1 MRLRNLF
8 IIFFCSLFFVQFFI
22 SCTEQKVLFFDRTKV
37 KNFPVDTPFVFDN
50 ILNINGEIGN
60 DMKKKLET
68 GLEAYWD
75 DSLKAPK
82 VRQFG
87 IFYKEKNPPIFDSA
101 NIARTKGLMNGFLN
115 TQGFYQAQLLD
126 SFYVDTFKN
135 QLRTTIVMDVI
146 PGKSTIIDSFSY
158 SFKDASLEQI
168 AKNNAKKSVIVPGK
182 TAFSKQII
190 AAELD
195 RLVNQYRRRG
205 YFLLTR
211 DNLVAIVDTMDISL
225 LKLTL
230 DPFEQAQIIAE
241 AEARRKKNL
250 TSIVTI
256 QERTNP
262 DTLHPLSDSNFFKK
276 YYIGRNNI
284 FPETR
289 SFDIPDSIM
298 QHLEDWNI
306 DSTRKFAIYSK
317 QDLFTNKLLRTH
329 TFTRHGTLYNE
340 DNFIKTLNNFSQI
353 GAWDRVDYRTVIRD
367 VDTVDF
373 YYFLTPAK
381 KETITFGLEASRNTG
396 DFLTSSNLFGLSF
409 NINYRNRNVWHR
421 AIQSSTTFSNG
432 VEVSFDAANPLLQ
445 TLQSSISHSYTFPR
459 FIAPF
464 KINKTGRLDAIR
476 TIVSASATYSDRK
489 DFFRVRSLIAG
500 WGYEWTIKNKVWQYK
515 PLNVELYSLDTLP
528 LLDSAFRTNPFLRTS
543 FNTGSVISQQ
553 LSFSVNYPDRRN
565 PRALNYLRISAE
577 ESGTLLGLIKSL
589 QDKIY
594 RYVKVNID
602 YHRVV
607 SYNKAALAFRATG
620 GIGYNFGSSARF
632 GNTLPFFKQFVE
644 GGPNSMRAWGLR
656 LLGLGSSIVSD
667 TSNTFRDRYG
677 DMQLEA
683 NLEYR
688 YNIAQISSM
697 KLGGALFMDVG
708 NIWNIRKNPA
718 IPDGEFDISRLGK
731 DIAIGVGT
739 GLRFDFNY
747 FLIRVDFG
755 IKLKDPARSENN
767 GWLKISDFTWKNYE
781 YGVFNPVT
789 NQIEPLPRNNY
800 AVQLGIGL
808 PF

>member
-1 MRLRNLF
+1 MRLRSFF
-8 IIFFCSLFFVQFFI
+8 IAFFCSLFFFTTFI
-22 SCTEQKVLFFDRTKV
+22 SCTEQRILFFDRTKV

-50 ILNINGEIGN
+50 ILQVNG
-60 DMKKKLET
+60 DMPGDTKKSLET
-68 GLEAYWD
+68 GLQNYWD

-87 IFYKEKNPPIFDSA
+87 LFYKEKNPPVFDTG
-101 NIARTKGLMNGFLN
+101 NITRTKGLMNGFLK
-115 TQGFYQAQLLD
+115 TQGYYQAQFID
-126 SFYVDTFKN
+126 SFFVDTFKN
-135 QLRTTIVMDVI
+135 QLRTTVMMDVY
-146 PGKSTIIDSFSY
+146 PGKSTLIDSLSY
-158 SFKDASLEQI
+158 DFKDTTLQQI
-168 AKNNAKKSVIVPGK
+168 ARNQAKYTAILPGK
-182 TAFSKQII
+182 TAYSKQVI
-190 AAELD
+190 AGELD
-195 RLVNQYRRRG
+195 RLVSQYRRRG
-205 YFLLTR
+205 FFLLTR
-211 DNLVAIVDTMDISL
+211 DNLVAVVDTLDPGF

-230 DPFEQAQIIAE
+230 DPFEQAQIMAE

-250 TSIVTI
+250 TAMISI
-256 QERTNP
+256 QERANP
-262 DTLHPLSDSNFFKK
+262 DTLHPLSDSIFFKQ

-284 FPETR
+284 FPETNNY
-289 SFDIPDSIM
+289 DIPDSIM
-298 QHLEDWNI
+298 YHPEDWNV
-306 DSTRKFAIYSK
+306 DSTRRFAFYTKQNKF
-317 QDLFTNKLLRTH
+317 NVKLLRTH
-329 TFTRHGTLYNE
+329 TFTRYGALYNE
-340 DNFIKTLNNFSQI
+340 DNFFKTLNNFSQI
-353 GAWDRVDYRTVIRD
+353 GAWDRVDYRTVIRN

-381 KETITFGLEASRNTG
+381 KETVTFGLEVSRNTG

-445 TLQSSISHSYTFPR
+445 TLQSSISHSYTFPK

-489 DFFRVRSLIAG
+489 DFFRVRSLVAG
-500 WGYEWTIKNKVWQYK
+500 WGYEWTRKNKVWQYR

-528 LLDSAFRTNPFLRTS
+528 LLDSAFQTNPFLRTS

-553 LSFSVNYPDRRN
+553 LSFSVNYPDKRN

-594 RYVKVNID
+594 RYIKVNVD

-607 SYNKAALAFRATG
+607 SYRKTALAFRATA

-656 LLGLGSSIVSD
+656 LLGLGSSLVSD
-667 TSNTFRDRYG
+667 TSDTFRDRYG

-688 YNIAQISSM
+688 YHIAQISSM
-697 KLGGALFMDVG
+697 KLGGALFVDMG
-708 NIWNIRKNPA
+708 NIWNLQKNEA

-755 IKLKDPARSENN
+755 IKLKDPARNENN

-781 YGVFNPVT
+781 YGVYNPVT
-789 NQIEPLPRNNY
+789 NRVEPLPRNNY
-800 AVQLGIGL
+800 AIQLGIGL